1 MNRKAISLVLAIF
14 MLLSTIFSP
23 SYAFN
28 ENLSQDKVKAGDDV
42 QYSEQGNKKI
52 FKIDKKQYKK

>member
-1 MNRKAISLVLAIF
+1 MNNRKAISLVLAIF

-28 ENLSQDKVKAGDDV
+28 ENLSQDKVKAGDDAV
-42 QYSEQGNKKI
+42 SYTHL
-52 FKIDKKQYKK
+52 